1 MAPRAFDFPKLAIEK
16 HNVPIDN
23 HPPCMPDVGITAIVP
38 DEWGGPWESR
48 HQVLIR
54 LAKYFNVVWVNPV
67 GWWNEAWFGPRSDRF
82 LSAKSQDLPCGF
94 SVFEKSYYF
103 PSFGKPWIDYASEYI
118 RLAVA
123 RKTLRARGS
132 RTHVL
137 YVWRDSF
144 FSAMDRGRYDVS
156 CYHIDD
162 EYTFSAV
169 DLPIRPREE
178 NLIKRVDQVFISSP
192 ALMAKKG
199 HLNAQTARI
208 PNGVSIQEYITPK
221 DEPED
226 MVDIP
231 HPRIGYVG
239 IIKRQLNI
247 DVLLEIAKRHPE
259 YSFVFVGPKRS
270 DLRDDGAKW
279 EKLESLSN
287 AYFVGG
293 KPVFEL
299 PAYTQHMDVCMLC
312 YSINDYTKYIYPLKL
327 HEYLAAGKPIVGAP
341 LESLQEFPE
350 YIHFAETADEWA
362 AGIQQAL
369 SDSSQSREMVNARK
383 NIAREHDWDVLV
395 SRIAFK
401 ICENLGPDYVA
412 RLSKEEKKLG

>member
-1 MAPRAFDFPKLAIEK
+1 VSK
-16 HNVPIDN
+16 NN

-48 HQVLIR
+48 HQVLTR

-67 GWWNEAWFGPRSDRF
+67 GWWNEAWFGTRSDKS
-82 LSAKSQDLPCGF
+82 LSSQTRDLPYGF
-94 SVFEKSYYF
+94 SVFEKSYFF
-103 PSFGKPWIDYASEYI
+103 PSFGKPWIDYASEYG

-123 RKTLRARGS
+123 RNTLRKRGS
-132 RTHVL
+132 KAHVL
-137 YVWRDSF
+137 YIWRDSF

-199 HLNAQTARI
+199 HLNSQTARI
-208 PNGVSIQEYITPK
+208 PNGVSVREYITPK
-221 DEPED
+221 NEPED
-226 MVDIP
+226 MEGIP

-247 DVLLEIAKRHPE
+247 DVLLEVAIRHPE

-270 DLRDDGAKW
+270 DLRSDGKKW

-293 KPVFEL
+293 KLVSEL

-312 YSINDYTKYIYPLKL
+312 YSVNDYTKYIYPLKL
-327 HEYLAAGKPIVGAP
+327 HEYLAAGRPIVGAP
-341 LESLQEFPE
+341 LESLKAFAEH
-350 YIHFAETADEWA
+350 IHFAVSADEWE
-362 AGIQQAL
+362 AGIRLAL
-369 SDSSQSREMVNARK
+369 SDSSRSNEMVEARK

-395 SRIAFK
+395 HKIAHK
-401 ICENLGPDYVA
+401 ICASLGPSYVA
-412 RLSKEEKKLG
+412 RLSEAANH

>member
-1 MAPRAFDFPKLAIEK
+1 MPK
-16 HNVPIDN
+16 ND

-48 HQVLIR
+48 HQVLTR

-67 GWWNEAWFGPRSDRF
+67 EWWNESWFGSRSDRF
-82 LSAKSQDLPCGF
+82 LSSRTQDLPYGL
-94 SVFEKSYYF
+94 SVFDRSYFF
-103 PSFGKPWIDYASEYI
+103 PSFGKPWIDYASEYS

-123 RKTLRARGS
+123 RNTLRKRGS
-132 RTHVL
+132 KAHVL
-137 YVWRDSF
+137 YLWRDSF
-144 FSAMDRGRYDVS
+144 FSAMDRGRYDAS

-162 EYTFSAV
+162 EYTFSDV
-169 DLPIRPREE
+169 DLPNSPREE

-199 HLNAQTARI
+199 HLNSQTARI
-208 PNGVSIQEYITPK
+208 PNGVNVREYIIPK

-226 MVDIP
+226 MVGIP

-247 DVLLEIAKRHPE
+247 DVLLEVAVRHPE

-270 DLRDDGAKW
+270 DLRDDGEKW

-293 KPVFEL
+293 KPVSEL

-312 YSINDYTKYIYPLKL
+312 YTVNDYTKYIYPLKL

-341 LESLQEFPE
+341 LESLKGFAE
-350 YIHFAETADEWA
+350 YIQFAVTVDEWET
-362 AGIQQAL
+362 GIQLAL
-369 SDSSQSREMVNARK
+369 SDSSRSAEMVEARK
-383 NIAREHDWDVLV
+383 NIAREHDWDVLTYK
-395 SRIAFK
+395 IAYK
-401 ICENLGPDYVA
+401 ICESLGPDYVA
-412 RLSKEEKKLG
+412 RLSEEAKLSH